1 MLFVQQLNR
10 KYAKTIYLSSYPW
23 LEELGEPREP
33 GCTLSW
39 RRRRRP
45 RPWPGWSPRSQPRL
59 LPCPHPRS
67 SVQASAMRVRRH
79 RGEYQMLLLV
89 TTFFLKSSIRS
100 SNSLKLDDC
109 AASRGIPERS
119 PMRKWNMY

>member
-23 LEELGEPREP
+23 LEEPGEPREP
-33 GCTLSW
+33 SCTPSW

-67 SVQASAMRVRRH
+67 RVHASAMHIRRH
-79 RGEYQMLLLV
+79 RGEY
-89 TTFFLKSSIRS
+89 LK
-100 SNSLKLDDC
+100 
-109 AASRGIPERS
+109 GVP
-119 PMRKWNMY
+119 